1 MGAVFFALSGFKVG
15 FEADFETAGAR
26 GRRAVS
32 KEILRSA
39 AGNVDSPYV
48 TPPQA
53 AGGSDLRSPLHGGEV
68 ARQLPAWQ
76 KYSRKLGGVPGVF
89 PKGA

>member
-15 FEADFETAGAR
+15 FEADFETAG
-26 GRRAVS
+26 GRAVS

-39 AGNVDSPYV
+39 AGNVDSHYV

-68 ARQLPAWQ
+68 ARRLPAWQ
-76 KYSRKLGGVPGVF
+76 KHSRKLGGVPGVF
-89 PKGA
+89 PQGA

>member
-15 FEADFETAGAR
+15 FEADFETAG
-26 GRRAVS
+26 GRAVS

-39 AGNVDSPYV
+39 VGNVDSPYV